1 MQGGILLRSNRLV
14 PEVRVLAVALAAE
27 GHRTRARLRALL
39 SRMLQLVP
47 LLGAD
52 GRQRGAALLH
62 PTLTTARSRA
72 VRPRFVATSRI
83 GTFNF

>member
-39 SRMLQLVP
+39 SRMLQPVP
-47 LLGAD
+47 LLGTH
-52 GRQRGAALLH
+52 GRQRRAALLH

-72 VRPRFVATSRI
+72 VRPRFAASSRMRY
-83 GTFNF
+83 F